1 MDELQISVWSAV
13 TCPRFLKCR
22 LIGALQKSEIRM
34 KSPSLSLTSNEATLK
49 KMTIFKRV
57 MGGCLLTVFLGYGT
71 LSLRAQEQ
79 SANPSPQTSPANV
92 AGGVAA
98 VSTAP
103 TTEQYRIG
111 PRDVLSIRVTAG
123 RLVPELSMDTVEVSE
138 CGQIPLPSVQQ
149 EEQNE
154 IRAAGLTRTELA
166 EQLRRFYTKYKR
178 NPQVVVTIKEYNSQP
193 VAING
198 AVVKPGQFQL
208 RRPVRLLELLQFYA
222 GGPTAR
228 AGGSIQIA
236 RLANFNPCEANPNA
250 AATDAVSFQLLK
262 LSDTLAGIEQAN
274 PYLQPGDVITL
285 PDAKEAYIV
294 GNVLRPGPVIL
305 KEDKITIS
313 QAIAMAGGTM
323 PDTKQDKVR
332 IIRQEPSG
340 AKQEIFVDLK
350 AIDRRQ
356 APDIALLPNDIIDV
370 PASSGKRLL
379 RSILGT
385 VTQLPVRII
394 P

>member
-1 MDELQISVWSAV
+1 
-13 TCPRFLKCR
+13 
-22 LIGALQKSEIRM
+22 M
-34 KSPSLSLTSNEATLK
+34 KSPRLSLTSNKHTLK
-49 KMTIFKRV
+49 KTPIIKRV
-57 MGGCLLTVFLGYGT
+57 VGGCLLTVFLGCGT

-79 SANPSPQTSPANV
+79 PATPSTPQTSPANV
-92 AGGVAA
+92 ADGVAG

-123 RLVPELSMDTVEVSE
+123 RVVPELSMDTVEVSE

-198 AVVKPGQFQL
+198 AVAKPGQFQL
-208 RRPVRLLELLQFYA
+208 RRAVRLLELLQFYA

-236 RLANFNPCEANPNA
+236 RLANFNPCEASPNA

-350 AIDRRQ
+350 AIDRHQ

-379 RSILGT
+379 RSLLGT
-385 VTQLPVRII
+385 IAPSVAQLPVRII